1 MNAVQIMWIADG
13 VLFGL
18 LIVGL
23 AAYVAYRR
31 HKNKER

>member
-1 MNAVQIMWIADG
+1 MNAVTAMWIADG

-18 LIVGL
+18 IIIGL
-23 AAYVAYRR
+23 ASYVLYRR